1 MNNVQPNVSLLRYP
15 GNFSIEG
22 NKLRITNKMG
32 MSSVLFED
40 ISSISFKSIQTLNWN
55 FFLIGLLI
63 TFLMTII
70 GGSTSNVSIIL
81 FGLIIFIGFTI
92 YSVVNKKK
100 WDNVIIETRGGLL
113 LFYSVDKNEGINQV
127 NRIEEEKRRITGVN

>member
-1 MNNVQPNVSLLRYP
+1 MNNVQPNVSILRYP

-40 ISSISFKSIQTLNWN
+40 ISSISFKSIQTPNWKY
-55 FFLIGLLI
+55 FLIGFLI
-63 TFLMTII
+63 TILMTII
-70 GGSTSNVSIIL
+70 GGSTSNVSIVVL
-81 FGLIIFIGFTI
+81 GLIIFIGFWI
-92 YSVVNKKK
+92 YSFINKNK

-113 LFYSVDKNEGINQV
+113 LFYSVDNNEGINQV
-127 NRIEEEKRRITGVN
+127 NKIEEEKRRITGLN